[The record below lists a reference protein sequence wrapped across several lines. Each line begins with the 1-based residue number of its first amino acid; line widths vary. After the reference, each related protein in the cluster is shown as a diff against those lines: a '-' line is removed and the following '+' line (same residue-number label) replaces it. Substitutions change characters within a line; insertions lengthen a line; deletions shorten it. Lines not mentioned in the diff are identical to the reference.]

1 MQVCSTRDPSVRLS
15 FSASL
20 LAGLPSGG
28 GLFQP
33 DPPPDLRREI
43 AALPDQA
50 SFQEVATAATSR
62 LFEGEL
68 ASSADGPAAAA
79 RALVEAAFP
88 FTPALS
94 RLHDGIALLELF
106 HGPTCAFK
114 DFGASFLATLL
125 ERQLRAS
132 PAGQGVVV
140 LVATSGDTGGAVAR
154 AFWRRAGIEVGAA
167 VPVGPHQPPAGAAA
181 HRAGRQTSTRWRWR
195 APSTTANA
203 W

>member
-20 LAGLPSGG
+20 LAGLPPGG
-28 GLFQP
+28 GLYQP
-33 DPPPDLRREI
+33 DPPPNLRREI
-43 AALPDQA
+43 AALSDRA
-50 SFQEVATAATSR
+50 SFQEVAAAAISR
-62 LFEGEL
+62 LFEEEL
-68 ASSADGPAAAA
+68 ASSSDGPAAAA

-88 FTPALS
+88 FVPALS
-94 RLHDGIALLELF
+94 RLHDDIVLLELF

-125 ERQLRAS
+125 ERRLRAS

-154 AFWRRAGIEVGAA
+154 AFGDAGVSRWCCCIRRAASAA
-167 VPVGPHQPPAGAAA
+167 CRSSSSRRSAT
-181 HRAGRQTSTRWRWR
+181 TSTPWRWR
-195 APSTTANA
+195 ARSTTASA